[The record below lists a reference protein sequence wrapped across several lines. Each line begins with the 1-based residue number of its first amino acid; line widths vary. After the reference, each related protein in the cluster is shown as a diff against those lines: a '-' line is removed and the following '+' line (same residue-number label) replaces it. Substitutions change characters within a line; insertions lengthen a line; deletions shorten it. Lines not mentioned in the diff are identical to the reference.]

1 MKKTIFTFLLFIS
14 FINCKAQNPI
24 IPRFNNGGTFGDVP
38 GAYYKDIDNY
48 LNQFVGTWI
57 FTNGTTSLEI
67 KFIKKEMIQ
76 KTMLNSNSIY
86 YADYLFGEFRY
97 VENGIEKANTL
108 DALNNSF
115 LTPYEYSLYS
125 ITKMFKNSFPKCDE
139 CTESN
144 KRLLMLFKEPAND
157 DSMLSAKLTV
167 RRADEGGVEKIKIQ
181 FAMESVASG
190 FREDGSVSV
199 ARSHTIPYGEYTLIK
214 Q

>member
-1 MKKTIFTFLLFIS
+1 MNKKTIITFLLFIS
-14 FINCKAQNPI
+14 FINCKAQSPI

-57 FTNGTTSLEI
+57 YTNGTTSLEI
-67 KFIKKEMIQ
+67 RFIKR
-76 KTMLNSNSIY
+76 TMMFQDNSY
-86 YADYLFGEFRY
+86 YVDDLFGEFRY

-108 DALNNSF
+108 NALNNNF

-139 CTESN
+139 CSDNN

-167 RRADEGGVEKIKIQ
+167 RRVDENGVEKIKIQ

-190 FREDGSVSV
+190 FKEDGSVSV